1 MIIRGRQLAQILAR
15 NLGSDKG
22 LVSVAGIRIT
32 ARCDE
37 KATRV
42 ELARADGKPI
52 APEEPLVVITSD
64 FVATGGDALF
74 TGIVDPAAIQI
85 LEDGPNLRD
94 AIAEV
99 LTKGGGTL
107 RPDDPKLF
115 STDHPRW
122 TYPGTRPV
130 SCAP

>member
-1 MIIRGRQLAQILAR
+1 M
-15 NLGSDKG
+15 
-22 LVSVAGIRIT
+22 VAGIPVIESGSNGTRFGRIDLVYD
-32 ARCDE
+32 RS
-37 KATRV
+37 
-42 ELARADGKPI
+42 ARA
-52 APEEPLVVITSD
+52 SD